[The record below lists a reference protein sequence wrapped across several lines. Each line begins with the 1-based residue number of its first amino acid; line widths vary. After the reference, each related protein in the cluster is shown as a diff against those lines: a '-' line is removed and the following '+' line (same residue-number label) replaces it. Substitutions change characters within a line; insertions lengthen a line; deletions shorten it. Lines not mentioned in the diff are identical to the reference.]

1 MGVSVPRKEYECL
14 MVERIT
20 LSMLPNERGHSYRY
34 ELAASWLEPRER
46 VMDVACGIGYGAK
59 IISDVVPVKYVGVD
73 KIVPAQE
80 FAGLGKFHAGVNLDE
95 WVPDFKW
102 DVSVCFETLEHVGN
116 PQHLAAQVAKAKR
129 LVIVS
134 VPTRPTKHFNP
145 YHLHDFTVDDVLE
158 LFDGHELL
166 HLEDQP
172 SELSHIF
179 VFRGTNA

>member
-1 MGVSVPRKEYECL
+1 

-20 LSMLPNERGHSYRY
+20 ADMVSSEHGHRYRY
-34 ELAASWLEPRER
+34 GLAASWLEPGER
-46 VMDVACGIGYGAK
+46 VLDVACGIGYGAQ
-59 IISDVVPVKYVGVD
+59 IISDVVPVQYVGVD
-73 KIVPAQE
+73 KVVPDRK
-80 FAGLGKFHAGVNLDE
+80 FVTLGKFHSGVNLNV
-95 WVPDFKW
+95 WVPDFGW

-145 YHLHDFTVDDVLE
+145 YHLHDFTVEDVLA
-158 LFDGHELL
+158 LFDGHKLL

-172 SELSHIF
+172 EELSHIF
-179 VFRGTNA
+179 VFGGADV